1 MADQFARTARTTMRR
16 RARRAT
22 YDMDTVQS
30 ILDEALIASVAVA
43 IDGIAHVQPMIHAR
57 IGGELILHGL
67 ATNRLLNAIANGAEA
82 CINVAIIDALAVCRK
97 IEDHSMLYRSAT
109 VYGRGRLIADEGEKA
124 AIMTQVFESL
134 VGKSRT
140 AVLPPLPEGYLD
152 GTMVIVVQ
160 IEEAVGKVNNDVP
173 TEEGPDGVWSGFVP
187 VEVAYGEPRPDPR
200 TAGEGLAPPGDLT
213 PRRKAVR
220 G

>member
-1 MADQFARTARTTMRR
+1 MAEQFARTERTTMRR

-22 YDMDTVQS
+22 YDVETVHAV
-30 ILDEALIASVAVA
+30 LDEALIASVAVA

-57 IGGELILHGL
+57 IGDELILHGL

-82 CINVAIIDALAVCRK
+82 CINVAIIDALAVCRR

-109 VYGRGRLIADEGEKA
+109 VYGRGRLVTDEAHKA
-124 AIMTQVFESL
+124 AIMTHVFESL

-140 AVLPPLPEGYLD
+140 AALPPLPEGYLD
-152 GTMVIVVQ
+152 GTMVVLVP
-160 IEEAVGKVNNDVP
+160 IEEAVAKVNSDVP
-173 TEEGPDGVWSGFVP
+173 TDDGPDGVWSGFVP
-187 VEVAYGEPRPDPR
+187 VAIGYGEPGPDAR
-200 TAGEGLAPPGDLT
+200 TAAEGIVPPCDLT